1 MQQVSLIGKIIGT
14 PEEIASPGR
23 KVLRFRVRAENSPLD
38 RERSASDFTV
48 TTGKMSLR
56 NSLSPG
62 TEVYVSGLLAIRGT
76 EASVQALVTH
86 VLGRGEKSIE
96 QAAMELIGGGIPLQG
111 I

>member
-1 MQQVSLIGKIIGT
+1 
-14 PEEIASPGR
+14 
-23 KVLRFRVRAENSPLD
+23 
-38 RERSASDFTV
+38 
-48 TTGKMSLR
+48 MSLR

-62 TEVYVSGLLAIRGT
+62 TEVYISGLLAIRGT

-86 VLGRGEKSIE
+86 VLGRGGKSIE